1 MVVEDIKKVKQKA
14 GVVVYR
20 DSGSK
25 GIEVLLVSSRK
36 HKDTWVFPVGTVEDH
51 ETLQETAARE
61 CEEESGYVVQTED
74 EIGVIQDKSGKTP
87 TFFTFYKATI
97 TGEKEEYEKDRE
109 RRWVGKDKLEKAV
122 AEIFLPIA
130 KSFIQSITN

>member
-1 MVVEDIKKVKQKA
+1 MVVENIKKVKHKA
-14 GVVVYR
+14 GVVLYR
-20 DSGSK
+20 DSGSN

-36 HKDTWVFPVGTVEDH
+36 HKESWVFPVGTVEDH

-74 EIGVIQDKSGKTP
+74 EIGVIQDKSGETP
-87 TFFTFYKATI
+87 TFFTFYKASI
-97 TGEKEEYEKDRE
+97 TGEKDDYEKDRE
-109 RRWVGKDKLEKAV
+109 RKWVGLEQLEETI
-122 AEIFLPIA
+122 AEIFSPIA